1 MRRILHLDLDAFY
14 AAVEQRDK
22 PSLRGKAVVVGGSG
36 PRGVVATA
44 SYEARKFGVRSA
56 MSGAE
61 ARRRARHAAFLGG
74 RFPAYRASSLIVMD
88 LLREVSPR
96 VEPLSL
102 DEAFVDL
109 EPSGWAD
116 DELAERV
123 DWLRAELERRT
134 EGLTASVG
142 VGSSKFLAKLASEA
156 AKPNG
161 ARIIHPDDELDFIA
175 PMAVRAIPGVG
186 PATEQRLVG
195 IGLHTVED
203 LRSADQREL
212 VRELGRAAGEGLAQL
227 AWARDD
233 RAVVAE
239 RDPKSISTEDTFAVD
254 LTDRAQLE
262 QIMRRD
268 AVDVARR
275 LTKAGFFARTVTIK
289 VRYADFTTRTVA
301 RSLGGATDDVDE
313 IGSAGISL
321 LSDVDVSPGVRL
333 LGIGVSNFVTAA
345 QERLFGDESLPS
357 SPEWS
362 ARNEQTVSRDEQA
375 VSSGPEWSARNEQTV
390 SRDATAELDVPL
402 SGVRG
407 RGGYYPG
414 ADVEHDDHGRG
425 WVWGSGLGRVTVRFE
440 TRHSGPG
447 RIATFAVDDPALR
460 PVEPE
465 PLAFTPRRAEP
476 GE

>member
-56 MSGAE
+56 MSGTE

-74 RFPAYRASSLIVMD
+74 RFAAYHASSRVVMG
-88 LLREVSPR
+88 LLREVSPL

-109 EPSGWAD
+109 APSGWAD
-116 DELAERV
+116 DEVEERV
-123 DWLRAELERRT
+123 ARLRAELERRT

-142 VGSSKFLAKLASEA
+142 VGSAKFLAKLASEA

-161 ARIIHPDDELDFIA
+161 ARVLRPEEELDFIA

-195 IGLHTVED
+195 IGLYTVED
-203 LRSADQREL
+203 LRGADRNEL
-212 VRELGRAAGEGLAQL
+212 IRELGQAAGNSLAEL
-227 AWARDD
+227 AWGRDD
-233 RAVVAE
+233 RRVE
-239 RDPKSISTEDTFAVD
+239 PQRDPKSISTEDTFAVD

-262 QIMRRD
+262 QILRRD
-268 AVDVARR
+268 SADVARR
-275 LTKAGFFARTVTIK
+275 LTRAGFFARTVTLK
-289 VRYADFTTRTVA
+289 VRYADFTTRTIA
-301 RSLGGATDDVDE
+301 RSLGGATDDADQ
-313 IGSAGISL
+313 IAGAGIAL
-321 LSDVDVSPGVRL
+321 LADVDVRPGVRL
-333 LGIGVSNFVTAA
+333 LGIGVSNFVTSA
-345 QERLFGDESLPS
+345 QERLFGDE
-357 SPEWS
+357 PES
-362 ARNEQTVSRDEQA
+362 GGSTAQVVGRGDDDEGA
-375 VSSGPEWSARNEQTV
+375 
-390 SRDATAELDVPL
+390 DVPL

-407 RGGYYPG
+407 RGGFYPG
-414 ADVEHDDHGRG
+414 ADVLHDEHGRG

-440 TRHSGPG
+440 SRHSGPG

-460 PVEPE
+460 PTDPE
-465 PLAFTPRRAEP
+465 PLAFKLPDSDE
-476 GE
+476 